1 MILELVGITKVFTEF
16 ILNYTKTNSTI
27 TKILHCLDVAF
38 FTLNPFAL
46 RMAKTLLYGVLAVLS
61 AISLKTFCEKR
72 LHILSFWSF
81 ILYSCTS

>member
-27 TKILHCLDVAF
+27 TKILHCLDVAV

-46 RMAKTLLYGVLAVLS
+46 RMAKTL
-61 AISLKTFCEKR
+61 
-72 LHILSFWSF
+72 WSF
-81 ILYSCTS
+81 GRSECNKVKNVL